1 MYTKEN
7 FEKSFKNEIRIIK
20 HLATKIPEGTLE
32 YRPTPAQ
39 RSTLELLQYLSGV
52 GASTMKA
59 ILTGDAKA
67 YADYNDHRAA
77 TTLENFASQM
87 DIQEAEMV
95 KMFAEFK
102 DEDFPQ
108 EFDFYGVKSKA
119 EHLIDGV
126 LKNFAAYRMQL
137 FLYIKSNGAYV
148 STMDVWAG
156 MDTPMKNRPH

>member
-1 MYTKEN
+1 
-7 FEKSFKNEIRIIK
+7 
-20 HLATKIPEGTLE
+20 
-32 YRPTPAQ
+32 
-39 RSTLELLQYLSGV
+39 
-52 GASTMKA
+52 MKA
-59 ILTGDAKA
+59 VLAGDAKA

-102 DEDFPQ
+102 DEDFLQ

-156 MDTPMKNRPH
+156 IDTPAKN